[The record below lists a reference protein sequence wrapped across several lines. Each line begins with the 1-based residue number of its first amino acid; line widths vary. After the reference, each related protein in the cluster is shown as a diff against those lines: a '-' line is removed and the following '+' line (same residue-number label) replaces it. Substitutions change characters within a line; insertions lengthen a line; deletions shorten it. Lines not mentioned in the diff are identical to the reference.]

1 MKYREI
7 LSDLRNRI
15 YGGEFVPGAQLPLR
29 RELLAQY
36 GASTDT
42 LQKVINTLN
51 QEGFLESFGASGTR
65 VSATPPHL
73 YDIGIIVPVKHEE
86 NEIWDSLFENF
97 IDICS
102 ELGRKHVIPYR
113 FRFYYGIEKHK
124 PDSNDFMQLLN
135 DIESHRLAGLI
146 VLQHLR
152 LSMPMINQLGS
163 VPMVFLSAQ
172 SFSNPNIICLNQNYP
187 LFMELIGEEIV
198 RQGVSRPL
206 LIANTGIA
214 YEDMLHYIA
223 VLEKRADIRIRP
235 EFFQAVTLSSEAS
248 AWYRQTLRGAFFRAD
263 PPDSV
268 VVLNENIMPFLIDFF
283 QGEYASIPLI
293 SHCNFPVNR
302 KRRYA
307 GVTRIGLDV
316 REVLRCALVEIDRK
330 IRRKPQLVQALH
342 MQKESDI
349 PEDFCW
355 NMTESVP
362 APVVRS
368 RTGTH
373 YNKSVVAI

>member
-7 LSDLRNRI
+7 LSDLRSRI
-15 YGGEFVPGAQLPLR
+15 YTGEFAPNSQLPLR

-51 QEGFLESFGASGTR
+51 REGFLESFGASGTR

-86 NEIWDSLFENF
+86 DEIWDSLFENF
-97 IDICS
+97 IDICT
-102 ELGRKHVIPYR
+102 ELGQKNVMPYR
-113 FRFYYGIEKHK
+113 FRFYYDIEKHK
-124 PDSNDFMQLLN
+124 PDSSEFTQLLN
-135 DIESHRLAGLI
+135 DIENHRLAGLI

-152 LSMPMINQLGS
+152 LSVSMINELGS
-163 VPMVFLSAQ
+163 VPMVFLTAR
-172 SFSNPNIICLNQNYP
+172 SFSNPNIICLSQNYP
-187 LFMELIGEEIV
+187 LFMELIGDEIV
-198 RQGVSRPL
+198 RQGVKRPL

-214 YEDMLHYIA
+214 YEDMLRYIT
-223 VLEKRADIRIRP
+223 VLERRSDIRILP
-235 EFFQAVTLSSEAS
+235 EFFQAVTLCAEAAS
-248 AWYRQTLRGAFFRAD
+248 WYRQTLRGAFFRSD

-268 VVLNENIMPFLIDFF
+268 VVINENIMPFLIDFF
-283 QGEYASIPLI
+283 QGKYASIPLI
-293 SHCNFPVNR
+293 SHCNFPVKH

-316 REVLRCALVEIDRK
+316 REVLRSALVEIERK
-330 IRRKPQLVQALH
+330 IQRKPQLIHSLY
-342 MQKESDI
+342 MRKEADVTD
-349 PEDFCW
+349 EFCW
-355 NMTESVP
+355 NMTETAV

-368 RTGTH
+368 RTH
-373 YNKSVVAI
+373 AHCPPVAAI